1 MARIML
7 ILFFCLLAGGL
18 CAQKQSVDER
28 LIRIEE
34 STSAL
39 KKIGERADERLE
51 AMQKDLR
58 GLQDR
63 VVAVDSQ
70 NKIIMSIAG
79 AAFTIGLGFL
89 IWLWKKFDA
98 IAKQNFTEQ
107 DRLLLAK
114 IYEKIPN
121 RSASA
126 SGS

>member
-1 MARIML
+1 
-7 ILFFCLLAGGL
+7 
-18 CAQKQSVDER
+18 
-28 LIRIEE
+28 
-34 STSAL
+34 
-39 KKIGERADERLE
+39 
-51 AMQKDLR
+51 MQKDLR

>member
-1 MARIML
+1 ML